1 MKGVTFYASLVR
13 LAPLFFSIFFSRR
26 SLFCFHLLDL
36 FGLHSKNALPKKIC
50 NKKKGKEFPSL
61 RCRIM
66 NMKFGVFPRS
76 FFSWVLKSQKKN
88 RDPTIIS
95 YPLIEFAVPNV
106 PHVGYFVAARV
117 G

>member
-1 MKGVTFYASLVR
+1 
-13 LAPLFFSIFFSRR
+13 
-26 SLFCFHLLDL
+26 
-36 FGLHSKNALPKKIC
+36 
-50 NKKKGKEFPSL
+50 
-61 RCRIM
+61 M

-76 FFSWVLKSQKKN
+76 FFFLGIKITKKN